1 MILLVVGV
9 LLLVKRR
16 RETKKVQK
24 ENSCETE
31 LILYQDNVTQK
42 FNSGGQQQICHEQE
56 SFTDTTMTKI

>member
-9 LLLVKRR
+9 VLLVKRR
-16 RETKKVQK
+16 RKTKKVQK

-42 FNSGGQQQICHEQE
+42 FNSGGQQQLRHEQE
-56 SFTDTTMTKI
+56 SFIDTTMTKI